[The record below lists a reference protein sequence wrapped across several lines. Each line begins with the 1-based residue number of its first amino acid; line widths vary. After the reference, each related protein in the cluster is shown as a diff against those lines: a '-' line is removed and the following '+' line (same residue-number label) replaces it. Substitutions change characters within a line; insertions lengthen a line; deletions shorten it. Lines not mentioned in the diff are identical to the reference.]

1 MSGVKVASRFVEGR
15 IEAQQSSGRTASLSA
30 AERCG
35 LPGTPSPVGR
45 GVQGGPYAYAARI
58 VSRVGSPPVS
68 VGAAIVVTASQAAPA
83 TTLLWAVVQITLS
96 VLVPFLHVVWL
107 VQRGEITDI
116 DVQLRKQRMGP
127 LLVTVACT
135 GLAWAGLWIGRAPA
149 PMVWLAG
156 GMWFQGLL
164 ILGITSRWKISV
176 HAAAAAAATTW
187 ISLLV
192 DTPLPVLLTVP
203 LVSWSRVRLR
213 RHTVAQTLAGT
224 ALGCITFFTC
234 WRLGI
239 GP

>member
-1 MSGVKVASRFVEGR
+1 M
-15 IEAQQSSGRTASLSA
+15 
-30 AERCG
+30 
-35 LPGTPSPVGR
+35 
-45 GVQGGPYAYAARI
+45 
-58 VSRVGSPPVS
+58 
-68 VGAAIVVTASQAAPA
+68 VTASQAADA
-83 TTLLWAVVQITLS
+83 KTLLWAAVQIALS
-96 VLVPFLHVVWL
+96 VLAPFLHVAWL

-135 GLAWAGLWIGRAPA
+135 GLAWAGLWIGGAPA
-149 PMVWLAG
+149 TMVWLAG

-164 ILGITSRWKISV
+164 ILGITSRWKICV

-203 LVSWSRVRLR
+203 LVSWSRVRLK
-213 RHTVAQTLAGT
+213 RHTVAQTLVGA
-224 ALGCITFFTC
+224 ALGFITFFTL
-234 WRLGI
+234 WTLGI